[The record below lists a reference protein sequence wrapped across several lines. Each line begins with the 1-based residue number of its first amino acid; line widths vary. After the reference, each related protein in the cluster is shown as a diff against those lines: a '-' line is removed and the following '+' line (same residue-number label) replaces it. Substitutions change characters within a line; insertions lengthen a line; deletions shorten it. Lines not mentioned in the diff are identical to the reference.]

1 MLAIATEELM
11 FNPTHKPSDLSE
23 GVSNQHETNESHEKA
38 ALAAGCGDTRL
49 GACPEDSGRRGV
61 PQDAPPSNTASNKCN
76 SVSFMPLRWG
86 VDSLYLSYPGMLD
99 ESIDSRLRSLKEVAR
114 SALPYEQA
122 NAQYQV
128 DEHIFEVKDK
138 GSGLFPY
145 VLQDGAFRIALSR
158 PTAKSLPMAYVQIS
172 SDFLSA
178 NIPQDAE
185 THLRK
190 ILQQLGLLSGTA
202 NVSRIDMFVDFVS
215 DVNMESWDRHAWVTR
230 AHSVNQYAVQGSFS
244 GWTIGLGGVIACRL
258 YDKTLEIQESG
269 KDYLKELWANA
280 GWKADQRVWRLEFEI
295 KRDLLSQ
302 IKLAT
307 FSDVMGHLAG
317 LWGYATDDWLRL
329 CLPDASDKTRSR
341 WAIHPLWQYLAS
353 VDWEGDGGK
362 LLSRFSPAR
371 APDDK
376 YLFGR
381 ALSLIISF
389 MAREGYSDFD
399 EAGNKLLSWIQSY
412 TENRIC
418 MAEGVSFDQY
428 VSEQVAIKSRLF
440 NTALNKSGEAWDRE
454 AKENSAKA
462 YLKASKG

>member
-1 MLAIATEELM
+1 MSKNQKIPRKTTGTEDG
-11 FNPTHKPSDLSE
+11 FSQSA
-23 GVSNQHETNESHEKA
+23 V
-38 ALAAGCGDTRL
+38 DTFANDTGGARL
-49 GACPEDSGRRGV
+49 GAAPSGSRERV
-61 PQDAPPSNTASNKCN
+61 EVEKDAPPSNTASNKCN

-86 VDSLYLSYPGMLD
+86 VDSLYLSYSGTLD
-99 ESIDSRLRSLKEVAR
+99 EGTDYRLRKLKEVAR
-114 SALPYEQA
+114 SAFPHEQA

-128 DEHIFEVKDK
+128 DEHIFEVQDK

-145 VLQDGAFRIALSR
+145 VIKDGAFRIALSR
-158 PTAKSLPMAYVQIS
+158 SKAKSLPMAYVQIS
-172 SDFLSA
+172 SNFLSA
-178 NIPQDAE
+178 RTPQDAE
-185 THLRK
+185 DHLRK
-190 ILQQLGLLSGTA
+190 ILQQLGTLSAPA

-215 DVNMESWDRHAWVTR
+215 DVDMESWNRHAWVTR
-230 AHSVNQYAVQGSFS
+230 AHAVNQYAVQGNFS
-244 GWTIGLGGVIACRL
+244 GWAIGLGGVIACRL

-269 KDYLKELWANA
+269 KDYLKELWSSA
-280 GWKADQRVWRLEFEI
+280 GWKEGQRVWRLEFEI

-307 FSDVMGHLAG
+307 FSDVMGHLSG
-317 LWGYATDDWLRL
+317 LWSYATDDWLRL
-329 CLPDASDKTRSR
+329 CLPDGNDKTRSR

-362 LLSRFSPAR
+362 LLSRFSPTR

-389 MAREGYSDFD
+389 MARDGHSDYD
-399 EAGNKLLSWIQSY
+399 DAGDKMLSWIRSY
-412 TENRIC
+412 TENHIC

-428 VSEQVAIKSRLF
+428 VAEQIAIKSRAF
-440 NTALNKSGEAWDRE
+440 NTALNKSGEAWDQE
-454 AKENSAKA
+454 EQAKAAKA